1 MNFLGVGPMELV
13 IVAVLAYFLLG
24 PKKMGEAG
32 KSIGKILRELRA
44 QRDEFTSMLMES
56 VDLEDKPKSSTPDTP
71 VGAVPLSG
79 DPGGSGKPKD
89 ASDTGGASEGPGAS
103 AGAERSGGAVG
114 RAEEDGGGQDRATAS
129 DSDSKQAE
137 EK

>member
-56 VDLEDKPKSSTPDTP
+56 VDLEDKPKSSTPTTP
-71 VGAVPLSG
+71 VGAVPQSG

-89 ASDTGGASEGPGAS
+89 SSDTGGSSEEPGAS

-114 RAEEDGGGQDRATAS
+114 RAEDDGGGQDRATAS